1 MTKNSIRQVLM
12 LILLTMG
19 LSACSN
25 SSRNQNST
33 PSNANTTGKVNA
45 SLAIP
50 YSPPPVPRG
59 SKATPTA
66 IEVAQ
71 VLKRANIFPKEN
83 AVRERQLS
91 DSDKN
96 EGALTSVNIES
107 FGIEGYTVKIYQS
120 IDQRNRA
127 RLRMIRECPGC
138 NFIVECDAILMYE
151 PISKDREMNVIGN
164 KHVKERYEV
173 LKRYFGCG

>member
-1 MTKNSIRQVLM
+1 VRQNSLRQVLI
-12 LILLTMG
+12 LIPLG
-19 LSACSN
+19 IICACGTSQNHNSTASN
-25 SSRNQNST
+25 S
-33 PSNANTTGKVNA
+33 NTSAKANA

-50 YSPPPVPRG
+50 YSEPPVPKG
-59 SKATPTA
+59 SNAIPNA

-83 AVRERQLS
+83 AVRERPLTET
-91 DSDKN
+91 DKN
-96 EGALTSVNIES
+96 EGVLTSVNIES
-107 FGIEGYTVKIYQS
+107 SGVDGYTIKVYQS

-127 RLRMIRECPGC
+127 RLRMIKKCPGC

-151 PISKDREMNVIGN
+151 PISKDSEMNVIGN
-164 KHVKERYEV
+164 KHVRERYEV